1 MKKKV
6 RLGCFGLVGWVCE
19 IGCLNMAAGFLSELD
34 KSNPNTEIICSIM
47 ESKNSKKKGEDK
59 VSELQIVQPNQ
70 RKVQQPRA
78 T

>member
-1 MKKKV
+1 MKKK
-6 RLGCFGLVGWVCE
+6 FGWV
-19 IGCLNMAAGFLSELD
+19 GCAKLGVKICFWLLSELD
-34 KSNPNTEIICSIM
+34 KSNPNTEIVCSIM

>member
-1 MKKKV
+1 VLKY
-6 RLGCFGLVGWVCE
+6 GCWL
-19 IGCLNMAAGFLSELD
+19 LSELD
-34 KSNPNTEIICSIM
+34 KSNPNTEIVCSIM

-59 VSELQIVQPNQ
+59 VSELQIVQQNQ

>member
-1 MKKKV
+1 
-6 RLGCFGLVGWVCE
+6 
-19 IGCLNMAAGFLSELD
+19 MAAGFLSELD
-34 KSNPNTEIICSIM
+34 KSNPNTEIVCSIM